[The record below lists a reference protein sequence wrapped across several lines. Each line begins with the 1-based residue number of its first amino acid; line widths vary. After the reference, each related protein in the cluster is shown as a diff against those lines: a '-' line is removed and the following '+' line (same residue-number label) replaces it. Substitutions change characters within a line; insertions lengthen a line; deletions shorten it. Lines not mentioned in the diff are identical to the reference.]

1 MKKYTRGFVFSL
13 VLLLAAVSAHAQF
26 GGFTGPQAF
35 TQPQGLTGQQ
45 AGLAWP
51 QGFTGQIT
59 SASVSQVQTFPDK
72 APAILRGNIVQ
83 GLGGDLYLFR
93 DSSGDIVIKIKHD
106 RWWGLSVGPNDLV
119 ELGGEL
125 KRDKK
130 TWMINHFDAKMVRKA
145 L

>member
-1 MKKYTRGFVFSL
+1 MKKYTAFFICSL
-13 VLLLAAVSAHAQF
+13 ILLFTAVSAFAQG
-26 GGFTGPQAF
+26 GGFTGPSAF
-35 TQPQGLTGQQ
+35 TP
-45 AGLAWP
+45 P
-51 QGFTGQIT
+51 QGFTGQQT
-59 SASVSQVQTFPDK
+59 GFAYPQGFTGQLTPVPVSQVYSYPDK
-72 APAILRGNIVQ
+72 APAVLRGNIVQ

-130 TWMINHFDAKMVRKA
+130 TMMINHFDIKVVRRA